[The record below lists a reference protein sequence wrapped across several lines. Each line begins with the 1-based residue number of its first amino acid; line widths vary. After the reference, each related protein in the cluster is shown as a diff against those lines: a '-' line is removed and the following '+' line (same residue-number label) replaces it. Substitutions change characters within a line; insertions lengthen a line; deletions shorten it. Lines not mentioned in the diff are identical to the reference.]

1 MGIGVGAGVG
11 VRVRGRVRARAPP
24 PRLAYGEW
32 RVVGLLELADG
43 ECAEELLVRDRDR
56 DRDRASIFRDR
67 ARARAKARD
76 RVRAR
81 ARASIVRVRVLLRTC
96 SEGCENCT
104 VSGSRR
110 STESSGMRSASS
122 SVTWLGL
129 GLG

>member
-1 MGIGVGAGVG
+1 LGIGVGAGVG
-11 VRVRGRVRARAPP
+11 VRGRGRVGARAPP

-76 RVRAR
+76 RDRVRAR

-129 GLG
+129 G